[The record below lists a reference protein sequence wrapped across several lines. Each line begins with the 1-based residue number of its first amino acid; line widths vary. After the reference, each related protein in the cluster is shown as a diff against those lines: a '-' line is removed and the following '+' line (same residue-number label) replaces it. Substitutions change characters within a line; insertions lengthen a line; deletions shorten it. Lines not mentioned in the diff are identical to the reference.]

1 MRWGK
6 ALDMA
11 HHHGRALHPQHQRR
25 PMIAGNIMS
34 SGNTGQFTLSPD
46 IEPRQAYRIALI
58 PARGVILAP
67 TRTTTPQGTAS

>member
-1 MRWGK
+1 
-6 ALDMA
+6 
-11 HHHGRALHPQHQRR
+11 
-25 PMIAGNIMS
+25 MIAGNIMS

-46 IEPRQAYRIALI
+46 IELREAYRIALI